1 MLSGAATVLLV
12 IDAGIGYVK
21 EGQEILNCQ
30 AGN

>member
-1 MLSGAATVLLV
+1 VLV
-12 IDAGIGYVK
+12 VDAGIGFVK